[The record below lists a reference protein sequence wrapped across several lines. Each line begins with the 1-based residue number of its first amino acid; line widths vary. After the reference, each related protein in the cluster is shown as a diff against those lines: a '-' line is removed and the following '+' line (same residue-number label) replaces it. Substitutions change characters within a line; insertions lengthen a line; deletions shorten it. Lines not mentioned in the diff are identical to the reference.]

1 MTELEIEKNATDK
14 SLFKFDTAEP
24 KEKKAYRHKKI
35 AENIDKRLKEWHKY
49 VGLDFNNPVE
59 RIDIN
64 VVLNTLETIKNMLIK
79 KEIMTAEGFNDMY
92 LITADNSLKILE
104 VDKDKIKDN
113 IKNQRMNSILRQNIT
128 AGKMMGPKV
137 IRN

>member
-1 MTELEIEKNATDK
+1 MELEIEKNATDK
-14 SLFKFDTAEP
+14 RLYRYDESEP
-24 KEKKAYRHKKI
+24 KEKREYRHKKVKEDI
-35 AENIDKRLKEWHKY
+35 ERRLKDFHKY
-49 VGLDFNNPVE
+49 VGLDINNPVE

>member
-14 SLFKFDTAEP
+14 SLFKFDSAEP

-49 VGLDFNNPVE
+49 VGLDINNPGE
-59 RIDIN
+59 RVDIN
-64 VVLNTLETIKNMLIK
+64 VLLNTVETLKNILVK
-79 KEIMTAEGFNDMY
+79 KELMNQGEFDDMFY
-92 LITADNSLKILE
+92 ITADNSLKILE

-113 IKNQRMNSILRQNIT
+113 VRNQRMNSIIRGNIPRN
-128 AGKMMGPKV
+128 MMGPKV

>member
-1 MTELEIEKNATDK
+1 MELEIEKNATDK
-14 SLFKFDTAEP
+14 RLYRYDESEP
-24 KEKKAYRHKKI
+24 KEKREYRHKKI
-35 AENIDKRLKEWHKY
+35 KDDIEKRLKDFHKY
-49 VGLDFNNPVE
+49 VGLDINNPVE